1 MSDNSEVTMAMP
13 AGANQTICSN
23 CHSTMPSDLRFCR
36 NCGFR
41 LANAMGAYT
50 SPQVTTVTD
59 DMTRAGAAPLKKK
72 RRLSGMSWVFIGLLV
87 FFICAAAFTA
97 LVSPMRNNRG
107 VGIVRAPVVKSYIGV
122 DEFQNTDQGVMFQA
136 VSAPGG
142 PADQAGLIGG
152 DVILKFD
159 GQPVQDEDRMDEL
172 MVNTPVGKTVEIEY
186 LRDGEKKTT
195 KLTTIS
201 QQEYTRLS
209 RNFDR
214 RPEGRAAFGYDD
226 DDAERVLVPG
236 TNIYGVK
243 LGDILRSRPADLAGI
258 KSGDIVT
265 EFDGVPI
272 RTPEEFLM
280 RVRRAMPYST
290 VKLVVMRNKTAPP
303 EPVEGEEPPP
313 PPQEPSKE
321 FEKIEIPVKLG
332 RQ

>member
-13 AGANQTICSN
+13 AGGNQTTCSN

-41 LANAMGAYT
+41 LANAMGDYT
-50 SPQVTTVTD
+50 SPQFTSTD
-59 DMTRAGAAPLKKK
+59 QVARAGVPAKKK

-87 FFICAAAFTA
+87 FFVCAAAFTA
-97 LVSPMRNNRG
+97 LVSPIRNN
-107 VGIVRAPVVKSYIGV
+107 VRNVTRTAVVKSYIGV
-122 DEFQNTDQGVMFQA
+122 DGFQDTDRGVMFEA
-136 VSAPGG
+136 VTAPGG
-142 PADQAGLIGG
+142 PADQAGLVGG

-159 GQPVQDEDRMDEL
+159 GQPIQNEDQIDDL
-172 MVNTPVGKTVEIEY
+172 MVRTPVGKTVEIEY
-186 LRDGEKKTT
+186 VRDGEKKTT

-201 QQEYTRLS
+201 QQDYNRLS
-209 RNFDR
+209 REFER

-236 TNIYGVK
+236 TNIYGVR

-258 KSGDIVT
+258 KRGDIVT

-280 RVRRAMPYST
+280 RVRRALPYST
-290 VKLVVMRNKTAPP
+290 VKLVVMRSKAPS
-303 EPVEGEEPPP
+303 EPVEGEPPP
-313 PPQEPSKE
+313 PPPVEQSKE
-321 FEKIEIPVKLG
+321 FEKLEIPVKLG
-332 RQ
+332 KQ